1 MHQLRHFEDEPGRRS
16 TAKLLTKDKARR
28 IAVNFAKLPGLLLIE
43 NAREKKYDEICH
55 IANRDFR
62 DRWIGSSK
70 SQLLPHLRPFPD
82 LH

>member
-62 DRWIGSSK
+62 DSWIGTSK
-70 SQLLPHLRPFPD
+70 DQLFSHPRPFPD

>member
-1 MHQLRHFEDEPGRRS
+1 
-16 TAKLLTKDKARR
+16 
-28 IAVNFAKLPGLLLIE
+28 VNFAKLPGLLLLH
-43 NAREKKYDEICH
+43 RERPGEEDGKICH

-70 SQLLPHLRPFPD
+70 DQLLSHLRPFPD